1 MTEQVTLKC
10 LCNLERSFSRA
21 MAIHF
26 CVSSVGE
33 SSSTCSSESLIQFY
47 LFDLNILDS
56 RQFTARAHLCKT
68 NYPTD
73 QHVARDFIPFSVSHP
88 FMHLYSCVPHPLR
101 FVSTVICNL
110 LALTMAATRRL
121 QKVKVSWRVV
131 LQRSLVNSV
140 IMMDF
145 TCRSSKTSERPASNL
160 FARSWWT
167 SRTSSSGRASSSP
180 TPLPSAKGHS
190 K

>member
-121 QKVKVSWRVV
+121 QKVR
-131 LQRSLVNSV
+131 LQYRWQWLTMHCDN
-140 IMMDF
+140 
-145 TCRSSKTSERPASNL
+145 NGL
-160 FARSWWT
+160 Y
-167 SRTSSSGRASSSP
+167 
-180 TPLPSAKGHS
+180 L
-190 K
+190 

>member
-1 MTEQVTLKC
+1 MIYLSLPPSYLNQLICMQFGEIILTGHGYTF
-10 LCNLERSFSRA
+10 LCVIGRR
-21 MAIHF
+21 
-26 CVSSVGE
+26 E

-47 LFDLNILDS
+47 FFDLNILDS
-56 RQFTARAHLCKT
+56 RQFTVRAHLCKT

-121 QKVKVSWRVV
+121 QKVKVS
-131 LQRSLVNSV
+131 
-140 IMMDF
+140 
-145 TCRSSKTSERPASNL
+145 
-160 FARSWWT
+160 
-167 SRTSSSGRASSSP
+167 
-180 TPLPSAKGHS
+180 
-190 K
+190 